1 MTQITSIADLLKRHA
16 NIRPKQVAFSGPAG
30 YSITYGDLAIRTERI
45 AVRLLSRG
53 VTRGQRVATAQ
64 RVDYSR
70 CVADVV
76 VVGVPHFML
85 GEVPVAII
93 VPRPKVDV
101 DLTMLLAACRAVLP
115 DYKVPSTFYTVEA
128 IPHTASGKPSRLKAK
143 QLLGQKGHYQPLSA
157 HLLGEDLVEPLVLV
171 EIIAVCGIDVGSKH
185 LDRFGHGSG
194 KGDEAEAHLDI
205 GASPSVAAG
214 RISYTFDLKGPSMAL
229 NAACSS
235 SLTAIHLAAQSLQTR
250 ESGLA
255 IAGGVTLMSTPR
267 QFIAFSRQRGL
278 ASNSRCRLYSA
289 DAASTGC
296 LVRGSAVNNNGSS
309 AGLTVPSGYAQQE
322 VIRQTLGRASLSP
335 GAVDVLDGHGTST
348 SLGDPIELRAIHQ
361 NYGNRSG
368 SAPLLLG
375 SVKSNI
381 GHTQAV
387 AGIASVIKMIKGM
400 QYGIAPAS
408 INVSEPSPH
417 VDWTS
422 GALELLTQN
431 RPWPKAP
438 KLRPRRA
445 AVSSFGI
452 SGTNTHVILEHVE
465 LLSGADEAALRA
477 QAHAVSRLCHTK
489 SASDVAFSLITTRAA
504 YSHRASVAASGDEL
518 YQALTDLDRIGKN
531 DGRLRLEVAMFR
543 LMEYFGFCPDYVVGH
558 SLGEVAAAHAAGV
571 LSLADAATLVTARGT
586 LVAALPDGGSLVS
599 VSASADDVNEVLQDP
614 NVEAS
619 TVVAAVNDHTS
630 A

>member
-64 RVDYSR
+64 RADYSR

-157 HLLGEDLVEPLVLV
+157 HLLGEDPVEPLVLF

-185 LDRFGHGSG
+185 LDRFGLGSG
-194 KGDEAEAHLDI
+194 KGDEVEAHLDI

-229 NAACSS
+229 DASCSS

-255 IAGGVTLMSTPR
+255 H
-267 QFIAFSRQRGL
+267 
-278 ASNSRCRLYSA
+278 CRRRNANVNTAPVHRSQQA
-289 DAASTGC
+289 TRTISDARRNGHRVLG

-465 LLSGADEAALRA
+465 
-477 QAHAVSRLCHTK
+477 
-489 SASDVAFSLITTRAA
+489 
-504 YSHRASVAASGDEL
+504 
-518 YQALTDLDRIGKN
+518 
-531 DGRLRLEVAMFR
+531 
-543 LMEYFGFCPDYVVGH
+543 
-558 SLGEVAAAHAAGV
+558 
-571 LSLADAATLVTARGT
+571 
-586 LVAALPDGGSLVS
+586 
-599 VSASADDVNEVLQDP
+599 
-614 NVEAS
+614 VE
-619 TVVAAVNDHTS
+619 
-630 A
+630 